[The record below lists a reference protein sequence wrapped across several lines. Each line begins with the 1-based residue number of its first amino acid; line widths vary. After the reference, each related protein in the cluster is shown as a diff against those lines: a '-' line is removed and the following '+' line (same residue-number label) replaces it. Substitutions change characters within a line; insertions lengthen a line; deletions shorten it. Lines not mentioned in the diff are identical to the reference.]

1 MAEHPLIGPLQH
13 VPMAF
18 AVLRR
23 ELLGL
28 WVTPLAW
35 ALGFVFLTLQGVSFT
50 LMVDHYNKF
59 SDPSL
64 DAGPIQGYFTSLF
77 VPVSLLLVCPA
88 LSMRQFAEE
97 RRSGT
102 IEMLVTAPVTAWSL
116 VLGKYGATLVTYLLL
131 WAPTVLYVL
140 ILRHSGT
147 VDWRV
152 VGSSYL
158 GVVLL
163 GASYLAV
170 GTLTSALVKSQLVAM
185 LLCTLLLFGS
195 FILGIGERVFDPG
208 PLLDVCRHVSA
219 LSQLEDFAHG
229 IIDLRRL
236 CYDLSVTFFALF
248 LTARVVDS
256 WRFE

>member
-1 MAEHPLIGPLQH
+1 MAERAS
-13 VPMAF
+13 VPRSRHLLSTW

-35 ALGFVFLTLQGVSFT
+35 GLSFVFLTLQGISFT

-64 DAGPIQGYFTSLF
+64 DSGPIQGYFTSLF
-77 VPVSLLLVCPA
+77 VPVSLLLICPA

-102 IEMLVTAPVTAWSL
+102 IEMLFTAPVSPVSL
-116 VLGKYGATLVTYLLL
+116 VLGKYTATLLTYLLM

-140 ILRHSGT
+140 ILRDTGT
-147 VDWRV
+147 VDVRIV
-152 VGSSYL
+152 ASSYL
-158 GVVLL
+158 GVALL

-170 GTLTSALVKSQLVAM
+170 GTLTSALAKSQLLAM
-185 LLCTLLLFGS
+185 LSCTLVLFGL

-208 PLLDVCRHVSA
+208 PLLDLCRHVSA

-229 IIDLRRL
+229 LIDSRRVL
-236 CYDLSVTFFALF
+236 FDASVIALTLF
-248 LTARVVDS
+248 LTTRVIDS
-256 WRFE
+256 WRWE